1 MRHSIVLILLPFF
14 IHSQQYRSSNFGS
27 SDIERTNTRNR
38 LSEKIKLNIIGS
50 KFYHDKFIS
59 TTVNGKE
66 IKVKYD
72 ALDDYMRSQV
82 GPSLFTYPKN
92 EILLLEN
99 SESWISVLPIAN
111 DPAIMEVI
119 KNEEGVTHVQSVAQK
134 GGLLKANDQFEGI
147 VMKGVSQDY
156 QWNQLESFLVSGGFP
171 RIGKKTSNEILISQ
185 VIAQRLSVGV
195 GDEVS
200 AYFQNSQ
207 NQQLPNVRRFKVVGL
222 FLSGF
227 PDFDENFVF
236 GDLRHIQRINKW
248 KKNEIGAYEVFTTDL
263 NNAKSVSS
271 SIYQKLPSDID
282 VIEITRQYATIFQW
296 ISVFDFNIVI
306 IIIVMIVVGV
316 INMSTAL
323 LVLILERSSM
333 IGLFKS
339 LGVNNNMIQKIFLY
353 NGVAIMSQGLL
364 WGNLV
369 GVLFF
374 LTQKYLGWIRL
385 DPETYYVNVA
395 PVSLNFGDFIWLN
408 LGFLVVSSLLL
419 WIPSLIISN
428 INPARVLRFR

>member
-1 MRHSIVLILLPFF
+1 MRFDPLHKGNVSAQIIKIAKIAVALGMSMILIAVA
-14 IHSQQYRSSNFGS
+14 
-27 SDIERTNTRNR
+27 T
-38 LSEKIKLNIIGS
+38 
-50 KFYHDKFIS
+50 
-59 TTVNGKE
+59 GKG
-66 IKVKYD
+66 
-72 ALDDYMRSQV
+72 LQ
-82 GPSLFTYPKN
+82 N
-92 EILLLEN
+92 EIQKKAVAFNGHLLVAPFEN

-134 GGLLKANDQFEGI
+134 GGLLKANGQFEGI

-171 RIGKKTSNEILISQ
+171 RIGKKTSNEILLSQ

-263 NNAKSVSS
+263 NNAISVSS

-296 ISVFDFNIVI
+296 ISLFDFNILI

-374 LTQKYLGWIRL
+374 LTQKHLGWIRL

>member
-1 MRHSIVLILLPFF
+1 MNLPLFIARRMRFDPLHKGNVSAQIIKIAKIAVALGMSMILIAVA
-14 IHSQQYRSSNFGS
+14 
-27 SDIERTNTRNR
+27 T
-38 LSEKIKLNIIGS
+38 
-50 KFYHDKFIS
+50 
-59 TTVNGKE
+59 GKG
-66 IKVKYD
+66 
-72 ALDDYMRSQV
+72 LQ
-82 GPSLFTYPKN
+82 N
-92 EILLLEN
+92 EIQKKAVAFNGHLLVAPFEN

-296 ISVFDFNIVI
+296 ISLFDFNILI

-374 LTQKYLGWIRL
+374 LTQKHLGWIRL

-395 PVSLNFGDFIWLN
+395 PVSLNFGDFILLN

-419 WIPSLIISN
+419 WIPSSIISN

>member
-1 MRHSIVLILLPFF
+1 MRFDPLHKGNVSAQIIKIAKIAVALGMSMILIAVATGKGL
-14 IHSQQYRSSNFGS
+14 Q
-27 SDIERTNTRNR
+27 
-38 LSEKIKLNIIGS
+38 
-50 KFYHDKFIS
+50 
-59 TTVNGKE
+59 KE
-66 IKVKYD
+66 IQKKTV
-72 ALDDYMRSQV
+72 AFN
-82 GPSLFTYPKN
+82 GH
-92 EILLLEN
+92 LLVAPFEN
-99 SESWISVLPIAN
+99 SESWISVLPIVHN
-111 DPAIMEVI
+111 PTILGII
-119 KNEEGVTHVQSVAQK
+119 KNDERVTHVQSVALK

-147 VMKGVSQDY
+147 VMKGVSGDY
-156 QWNQLESFLVSGGFP
+156 KWDQLESFLVSGSFP
-171 RIGKKTSNEILISQ
+171 RLGKKTSNEILLSQ
-185 VIAQRLSVGV
+185 VIAQRLSVGI

-200 AYFQNSQ
+200 AYFQNYQ

-227 PDFDENFVF
+227 PDFDENFVL

-248 KKNEIGAYEVFTTDL
+248 KNNEIGGYEVFTTDF
-263 NNAKSVSS
+263 NKAISVSS
-271 SIYQKLPSDID
+271 SLYQKLPSDLD
-282 VIEITRQYATIFQW
+282 VIEINRQYATIFQW
-296 ISVFDFNIVI
+296 ISLFDFNILI

-339 LGVNNNMIQKIFLY
+339 LGARNKMIQKIFLY
-353 NGVAIMSQGLL
+353 NGIAIMSQGLI

-374 LTQKYLGWIRL
+374 LSQKYLGWIRL

-408 LGFLVVSSLLL
+408 LGF
-419 WIPSLIISN
+419 
-428 INPARVLRFR
+428 FGGQ

>member
-1 MRHSIVLILLPFF
+1 MRFDPLHKGNVSAQIIKIAKIAVALGMSMILIAVA
-14 IHSQQYRSSNFGS
+14 
-27 SDIERTNTRNR
+27 T
-38 LSEKIKLNIIGS
+38 
-50 KFYHDKFIS
+50 
-59 TTVNGKE
+59 GKG
-66 IKVKYD
+66 
-72 ALDDYMRSQV
+72 LQ
-82 GPSLFTYPKN
+82 N
-92 EILLLEN
+92 EIQKKAVAFNGHLLVAPFEN

-111 DPAIMEVI
+111 NPAIMEVI

-156 QWNQLESFLVSGGFP
+156 LWNQLESFLVSGGFP

-185 VIAQRLSVGV
+185 VIAQRLSVSV

-263 NNAKSVSS
+263 NKAISVSS

-296 ISVFDFNIVI
+296 ISLFDFNILI

-339 LGVNNNMIQKIFLY
+339 LGARNNMIQKIFLY
-353 NGVAIMSQGLL
+353 NGIAIMSQGLI

-374 LTQKYLGWIRL
+374 LSQKYLGWIRL